1 MLHLVQL
8 DDLFQK
14 LALLVQ
20 ALLENLR
27 FCSRF
32 IPHLIVVLIMSAC
45 HNLDDVEVDD
55 VGSSSLPSDDLS
67 AFDPYSE
74 YSFSS
79 AYDGSLV
86 DPLTDTSIPRSAQA
100 EEIFSL
106 FDKNRQMPDPGTSFL
121 GANAFSEYNANADI
135 FNPHSFRFNSDPMIS
150 GATNNGNSS
159 TDLMEPW
166 IQQMS
171 STQRAITHCCQEW
184 LCQTQVPSAFVPG
197 HQTGT
202 IPFMSTR
209 MGDPMF
215 LDENFQPHFET
226 HILDES
232 GSQAPGITTHSIQ
245 SMAPRVLQ
253 EHFEHSSNTNEDLDT
268 NMPDW
273 MQQSWA
279 KITPMKS
286 RTPVGVVPGSLD
298 DFPPEW
304 QPIAAST
311 GQNFAVTPPTNGLSS
326 KTPVLQGSHIET
338 AQRDGRDLD
347 FGVPRFSI
355 THRNLKPKP
364 GRQGAPETAKGQG
377 PVVIPRGIVRKL
389 TAGGKVMAAKVR
401 KVGSCALCSINKER
415 VSLP

>member
-1 MLHLVQL
+1 MLYLVQL
-8 DDLFQK
+8 GDLFQK
-14 LALLVQ
+14 LAKFVQ
-20 ALLENLR
+20 ASLGKLR
-27 FCSRF
+27 YCSRF

-45 HNLDDVEVDD
+45 HKLDDVE
-55 VGSSSLPSDDLS
+55 SSSLPSDDLS

-79 AYDGSLV
+79 AYDGSPL

-106 FDKNRQMPDPGTSFL
+106 FDENRQMPGPDASFL
-121 GANAFSEYNANADI
+121 GANAFSEHNANADI
-135 FNPHSFRFNSDPMIS
+135 FNHQNFRFNSDPMIS
-150 GATNNGNSS
+150 GVTNNGNSS

-166 IQQMS
+166 IQQIS
-171 STQRAITHCCQEW
+171 SSQRAITHCCQEW
-184 LCQTQVPSAFVPG
+184 LCQTQFPSVFPEG
-197 HQTGT
+197 HQTGA

-209 MGDPMF
+209 MGDPML
-215 LDENFQPHFET
+215 LDENFLPQFET

-232 GSQAPGITTHSIQ
+232 DSQAPGITIQSIQ
-245 SMAPRVLQ
+245 SMTPRVLQ

-279 KITPMKS
+279 KIAPMKS
-286 RTPVGVVPGSLD
+286 RTPVGVIPSSFD
-298 DFPPEW
+298 DFPPKW
-304 QPIAAST
+304 QPIAVPT
-311 GQNFAVTPPTNGLSS
+311 GQNFAVTLPSNGLSP
-326 KTPVLQGSHIET
+326 KTPELQGSHIET
-338 AQRDGRDLD
+338 VQRDDRGLD
-347 FGVPRFSI
+347 FGVQRFSV

-364 GRQGAPETAKGQG
+364 GLQGAPETTKDQK

-389 TAGGKVMAAKVR
+389 TEGGKAMAAKVR
-401 KVGSCALCSINKER
+401 KVGSCALCSINKEK

>member
-1 MLHLVQL
+1 
-8 DDLFQK
+8 
-14 LALLVQ
+14 
-20 ALLENLR
+20 
-27 FCSRF
+27 
-32 IPHLIVVLIMSAC
+32 
-45 HNLDDVEVDD
+45 
-55 VGSSSLPSDDLS
+55 
-67 AFDPYSE
+67 
-74 YSFSS
+74 
-79 AYDGSLV
+79 
-86 DPLTDTSIPRSAQA
+86 
-100 EEIFSL
+100 
-106 FDKNRQMPDPGTSFL
+106 
-121 GANAFSEYNANADI
+121 
-135 FNPHSFRFNSDPMIS
+135 
-150 GATNNGNSS
+150 
-159 TDLMEPW
+159 
-166 IQQMS
+166 
-171 STQRAITHCCQEW
+171 
-184 LCQTQVPSAFVPG
+184 
-197 HQTGT
+197 
-202 IPFMSTR
+202 
-209 MGDPMF
+209 
-215 LDENFQPHFET
+215 
-226 HILDES
+226 
-232 GSQAPGITTHSIQ
+232 
-245 SMAPRVLQ
+245 MAPRVLQ